1 LRAALTASLVV
12 GVGLA
17 PAAGRADGGGPS
29 RARTTAGAGAGPGT
43 DGATEAARLRGELE
57 RLNREI
63 DALKQRRRSLGE
75 DYELRRKMADAEAR
89 ARRLTELERR
99 TGARE
104 GGPTAASPSRADPGS
119 SQAPAAAPFSLSPAP
134 RLEPSDDREVLDA
147 KADIL
152 ADQAR
157 RLEGQ
162 AQLLE
167 RRVTSLRGRQELR
180 RRARD
185 LEQDPFS
192 PLEQSKR
199 RIPLGS
205 AASTSPR
212 AQATPTA
219 TPDNSSGSSN
229 KGFASTTTTSGTGA
243 APPPGSVGNGTAQ
256 TQPSPPSVPPGG
268 ATTNLAT
275 PASSSAQPPTQTGNP
290 VSTSSGPV
298 TPVAEPGGGGTS
310 DPAGSLAL
318 QFRDVLDPTTLME
331 IRRLEG
337 AGATGANL
345 PATERA
351 LAALRARARQLQTE
365 ADAARQAA
373 HPVSRPR
380 R

>member
-1 LRAALTASLVV
+1 
-12 GVGLA
+12 
-17 PAAGRADGGGPS
+17 
-29 RARTTAGAGAGPGT
+29 
-43 DGATEAARLRGELE
+43 LRGELE
-57 RLNREI
+57 RLIREI

-256 TQPSPPSVPPGG
+256 TQPSPPSMPPGG

-318 QFRDVLDPTTLME
+318 QFRDVLDPTTLVE